1 LPDFQCAD
9 DSSVGRMVSG
19 ISAASGRVCGPAAR
33 SAQHSRPRIDP
44 KKTRALR
51 NPERR
56 AGRAD
61 QEADNPRR
69 VRQSVR
75 RAEMRPATRTC
86 CTRRE
91 WSRALRRLAD
101 RTAVGQRDREIAS
114 SACAS
119 EDQRAR
125 AHQSSVVGSCGCEQ
139 ERRPTASRACTIAAI
154 KPPTSGGRVSSRI
167 KFGPL
172 TAHPVG
178 HAAIFGYH
186 RAA

>member
-1 LPDFQCAD
+1 MLENGLEGVLERIPSDLRASFWAR
-9 DSSVGRMVSG
+9 SHRLIRSHRRNEKVWSVGHQTS
-19 ISAASGRVCGPAAR
+19 
-33 SAQHSRPRIDP
+33 RIDP

-56 AGRAD
+56 PGRAD

-91 WSRALRRLAD
+91 WSRALRRLDD

-125 AHQSSVVGSCGCEQ
+125 
-139 ERRPTASRACTIAAI
+139 RPTSPRSSAPADVTRNDGRPHPALAPLRLSSHLLREDEYRAE
-154 KPPTSGGRVSSRI
+154 
-167 KFGPL
+167 
-172 TAHPVG
+172 
-178 HAAIFGYH
+178 
-186 RAA
+186 